1 LKKGQRLFSNS
12 GSASMGYDLP
22 AAIGAAIASPESRVV
37 CFAGDGSLMMN
48 LQELQTLKYL
58 NLNITLVILEND
70 GYMSIKQTQNNF
82 FSRKFGADTDSNLTF
97 PNFVSVS
104 KGFGLRT
111 RVIPSLLWSYK
122 FKSLFNSTGPEI
134 VVAKI
139 STNQEFTPRLKS
151 KMTPRGMV
159 SPELDD
165 MYPNL
170 QELELEEIRNSA
182 KDWVL

>member
-1 LKKGQRLFSNS
+1 LKKGHRLFSNS

-22 AAIGAAIASPESRVV
+22 AAVGAAIASPESRVV

-48 LQELQTLKYL
+48 LQELQTLRHL

-82 FSRKFGADTDSNLTF
+82 FSRKFGADTESNLTF

-111 RVIPSLLWSYK
+111 KVIPSLFWSYK
-122 FKSLFNSTGPEI
+122 LKSLFNSTGPQI

-139 STNQEFTPRLKS
+139 STKQEFTPRLKS